1 MTKTLM
7 IISAAIMATAA
18 PAFARGMEG
27 HTTVLSDSMKN
38 SSYSATYTQDMR
50 TKQNAFMATDAPE
63 RASLGNIPDGRTVFI
78 TSEQSRDITETGPS
92 R

>member
-27 HTTVLSDSMKN
+27 HTTVFSDSMKN
-38 SSYSATYTQDMR
+38 SSYEATYTQDTR
-50 TKQNAFMATDAPE
+50 TEQNAFMATDASG
-63 RASLGNIPDGRTVFI
+63 RVTLGNTPDGRSLFI
-78 TSEQSRDITETGPS
+78 TSEQSRDIIERGPS

>member
-27 HTTVLSDSMKN
+27 HATVFSDSMKN
-38 SSYSATYTQDMR
+38 GSYEATYTQDMR
-50 TKQNAFMATDAPE
+50 TEQNAFMATDASGP
-63 RASLGNIPDGRTVFI
+63 ATLAKTPDGRTVFI
-78 TSEQSRDITETGPS
+78 TSPQSRDITETGPS

>member
-18 PAFARGMEG
+18 PVFARGMEG
-27 HTTVLSDSMKN
+27 HTSVFSDSMKN
-38 SSYSATYTQDMR
+38 SSYDATYTQDAR
-50 TKQNAFMATDAPE
+50 TQQNAFMETDAPA
-63 RASLGNIPDGRTVFI
+63 RVALGNTPDGRAVFI
-78 TSEQSRDITETGPS
+78 TSPQSRDITETGPS

>member
-27 HTTVLSDSMKN
+27 HTTVFSDNMKN
-38 SSYSATYTQDMR
+38 SSYEATYTQDMR
-50 TKQNAFMATDAPE
+50 TKQNTFMATDATG
-63 RASLGNIPDGRTVFI
+63 RVTLGQTPDGRTLLI

>member
-27 HTTVLSDSMKN
+27 HTSVFSDSVKN
-38 SSYSATYTQDMR
+38 NSDAATYTQDVQ
-50 TKQNAFMATDAPE
+50 TQQNAFMATDAPE
-63 RASLGNIPDGRTVFI
+63 NVALGNTPDGRTVFI
-78 TSEQSRDITETGPS
+78 TSPQSRDITERGPS